1 MKKFLLTMC
10 AALAMSSGAQAL
22 ETSVA
27 PEVTTLGIDNPK
39 TALYVGNS
47 YSFYN
52 CGVHGYVRGLARAA
66 ERPWKARLQT
76 ISAGMLSFH
85 DVEYYLSAHEMDPYV
100 QSDSPK
106 MFDVV
111 FLQGMSSESIAKKRI
126 PLFKKY
132 LKQHIET
139 IRAKGSIPVVVVT
152 WTKADKMNKD
162 TRRLADSIIAEANA
176 NHAIALP
183 VGLAF
188 AESLKERPDLV
199 LHQADKSHPTA
210 AGSYLYGAMIYSLL
224 FKQSPEGLDFLGEC
238 EKPLKAEDALY
249 LQKLAWKVTSEFYGW
264 H

>member
-1 MKKFLLTMC
+1 MC

-111 FLQGMSSESIAKKRI
+111 FLQGMSSEPIAKKRI

-139 IRAKGSIPVVVVT
+139 IRAKGAIPVVVVT
-152 WTKADKMNKD
+152 WAKADKMNKD

-238 EKPLKAEDALY
+238 EKPLKAEDTLY